1 MKLILRYMRPFV
13 RRITGG
19 IIMKFTGTVTE
30 LFLPWLLTYI
40 LTEIV
45 PRTHDEGVG
54 IVYIWGGVMLL
65 CSFLAMAFNLLANRC
80 AASVARDST
89 RDLRHD
95 LFAKICRLDS
105 REIDRFTTPSLIS
118 RMTTDTYYVYRMTG
132 MMQRIGIRAPI
143 LLIGGIIITMI
154 QDSVL
159 SSLLLVLLPF
169 MGLGVW
175 FISKKGIPLYNAV
188 QNNVDKLIRIVR
200 ENLSGIRIIKALS
213 KTEDEKKRFSQINA
227 DVAVS
232 ETKATSIMA
241 INSPTMQFLLN
252 MGLVLVIWVGARRV
266 DRDLTEPA
274 AIIAF
279 LQYFTLILNAMLTI
293 TRVVTMYS
301 KAVASANRIEEV
313 MQGEEETSPEGECAF
328 EKKLPHI
335 CFDHV
340 TFSYNKRS
348 PDIRDVSFTLMRGQ
362 KLGILGPTG
371 AGKSTVIKLLLR
383 LYDPDEGSISI
394 WGHDLRTIPLDTLRG
409 MFGVVFQNDAV
420 FRGIAADNIS
430 LGRELTE
437 AEMLSAARDA
447 QALDYLNEK
456 GGLQAEIASR
466 GQNLSGGQMQRLLLS
481 RALSG
486 DPEILIL
493 DDASSALDF
502 KTEANLR
509 KAIAENHSDATTVLI
524 AQRISAVIHCDK
536 ILVMDDGHVC
546 GLGTHEELM
555 KNCELYREIAQLQLG
570 GDYNAAQ
577 K

>member
-1 MKLILRYMRPFV
+1 MKLILRYIRPFMK
-13 RRITGG
+13 RIAGG
-19 IIMKFTGTVTE
+19 MVMKFTGTVIE

-40 LTEIV
+40 LTAIV
-45 PRTHDEGVG
+45 PRARAEGAG
-54 IVYIWGGVMLL
+54 IVYIWGGVMLV
-65 CSFLAMAFNLLANRC
+65 CSFLAMLFNILANRS

-95 LFAKICRLDS
+95 LFAKICRLTS

-132 MMQRIGIRAPI
+132 MMQRIGFRAPI
-143 LLIGGIIITMI
+143 LVIGGIIITMI

-159 SSLLLVLLPF
+159 SSLLLILLPF

-175 FISKKGIPLYNAV
+175 FISKKGIPLYNTV

-213 KTEDEKKRFSQINA
+213 KTEDEKKRFSGINSA
-227 DVAVS
+227 VASS
-232 ETKATSIMA
+232 ETKAASMMA

-266 DRDLTEPA
+266 DSDLTEPA
-274 AIIAF
+274 RIIAF

-293 TRVVTMYS
+293 TRVITMYS
-301 KAVASANRIEEV
+301 KAVASANRIDEV
-313 MQGEEETSPEGECAF
+313 MQGEEESSPAAACAF
-328 EKKLPHI
+328 EQKLPHI

-340 TFSYNKRS
+340 TFSYNKRA
-348 PDIRDVSFTLMRGQ
+348 PNVRDVSFCLMKGQ

-383 LYDPDEGSISI
+383 LYDTDEGSISI
-394 WGHDLRTIPLDTLRG
+394 WGNDIRNIPLDTLRD

-420 FRGIAADNIS
+420 FHGAAGENIS
-430 LGRELTE
+430 LGRGLTDD
-437 AEMLSAARDA
+437 EMIQGARDA
-447 QALDYLNEK
+447 QAWDFLTEK
-456 GGLQAEIASR
+456 GGLDADIASR
-466 GQNLSGGQMQRLLLS
+466 GQNLSGGQMQRMLLS

-486 DPEILIL
+486 HPDILIL

-509 KAIAENHSDATTVLI
+509 KALTEHHADTTTILI
-524 AQRISAVIHCDK
+524 AQRISAVMHCDQ
-536 ILVMDDGHVC
+536 ILVMDDGDVC

-555 KNCELYREIAQLQLG
+555 KSCDLYREIAQLQLG
-570 GDYNAAQ
+570 GEYDAAQ